1 MKCSW
6 CCRQSDKTFCSITCG
21 ILKKIWCRQYLF
33 AKNLGKPKRV
43 PLTEE
48 EKQEHQRT
56 WTRTRLMRMKLERM
70 DKRLFTKQIIETETE
85 FIYAYRTFHTERNL
99 NDFNRR
105 TEGLNRT

>member
-1 MKCSW
+1 
-6 CCRQSDKTFCSITCG
+6 
-21 ILKKIWCRQYLF
+21 
-33 AKNLGKPKRV
+33 
-43 PLTEE
+43 
-48 EKQEHQRT
+48 
-56 WTRTRLMRMKLERM
+56 MRMKLERM